1 LHCRLID
8 CTYENRAKHITY
20 ILLFCL
26 AGYSALYGV
35 SYAYLLHHVANIFS
49 AWLVIIYLAS
59 GGFSVQRFI
68 RILETDDYHSNS
80 NTKSGGGGGGNS
92 GVSEQDTGKHHIK
105 KKP

>member
-1 LHCRLID
+1 LSPHHYLNE
-8 CTYENRAKHITY
+8 CTNENRAKHITY
-20 ILLFCL
+20 TLLFCL

-68 RILETDDYHSNS
+68 RILETDDYHHNS
-80 NTKSGGGGGGNS
+80 NTKSGGGNS
-92 GVSEQDTGKHHIK
+92 SAEKDTGKHHIK

>member
-1 LHCRLID
+1 LFPRHCLRK
-8 CTYENRAKHITY
+8 CTNKNRAKHITY

-49 AWLVIIYLAS
+49 AWLVTIYLAS

-68 RILETDDYHSNS
+68 RILETDDYHLNS
-80 NTKSGGGGGGNS
+80 NTKSGGGNS
-92 GVSEQDTGKHHIK
+92 GVSEKDMGKHHIK